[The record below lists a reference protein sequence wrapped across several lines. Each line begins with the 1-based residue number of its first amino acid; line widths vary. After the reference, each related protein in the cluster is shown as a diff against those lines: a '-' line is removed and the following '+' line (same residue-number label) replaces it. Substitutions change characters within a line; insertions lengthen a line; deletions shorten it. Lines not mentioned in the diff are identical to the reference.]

1 MNYIFDACALL
12 TYLKNEDGADI
23 VDKLLAQVE
32 NGEAT
37 GFCSIINLLEVYYD
51 RLKTQNM
58 DETQKFLDFLEAAPI
73 EILWSVSAPVF
84 REAGRLKASYKIS
97 LADSILLATGLCT
110 NAAVI
115 TSDHHEMDV
124 IEETEDI
131 QFLWT
136 R

>member
-12 TYLKNEDGADI
+12 AYLKNEGGADV
-23 VDKLLAQVE
+23 VDELLAQVE
-32 NGEAT
+32 NGEAS

-51 RLKTQNM
+51 RLKTKDT
-58 DETQKFLDFLEAAPI
+58 DEIQKFLDFLDAAPI
-73 EILWSVSAPVF
+73 EILWAVSAPVF
-84 REAGRLKASYKIS
+84 QEAGRLKASYKIS

-110 NAAVI
+110 GSIVI
-115 TSDHHEMDV
+115 TSDHHEMGIV
-124 IEETEDI
+124 EQSEDI